1 MIPTIRALD
10 VNGDFVFGQG
20 LGSYATGQA
29 AIIQDLQTS
38 LLFFQNDC
46 FWNTV
51 FGVDW
56 WNLLSQL
63 GARKAQNT
71 VLLQV
76 RNVIA
81 QTAGV
86 VSIDSVDAILDSAT
100 RKLAIIYRI
109 TTIYGQ
115 VSGLVNPTS

>member
-1 MIPTIRALD
+1 MTPTIRALD
-10 VNGDFVFGQG
+10 VNGDWQFGQG
-20 LGSYATGQA
+20 PGSYATGQA
-29 AIIQDLQTS
+29 AIMQDMQTS

-46 FWNTV
+46 FWNMT

-56 WNLLSQL
+56 WNLLGQL
-63 GARKAQNT
+63 RAQVAQNT

-86 VSIDSVDAILDSAT
+86 VSIDSVDAVLDSAS
-100 RKLAIIYRI
+100 RKLFVSY
-109 TTIYGQ
+109 TVSTIYGQ
-115 VSGLVNPTS
+115 ISGTVKPTS